1 MTDVS
6 AATAGFFGFVALLF
20 GLFSDDF
27 YPSMM
32 GPAIKKLPKWFGR
45 LWFFGFAA
53 IMLCISLRHFLAK
66 R

>member
-1 MTDVS
+1 MTDAS
-6 AATAGFFGFVALLF
+6 AAIAGFFGIVAVLF

-32 GPAIKKLPKWFGR
+32 GPAAKKLPKWFGR
-45 LWFFGFAA
+45 SWFFGFAA
-53 IMLCISLRHFLAK
+53 IMFGVALRHFLAK